1 MKSKVL
7 MASAVFAVA
16 ALDAAAEAVPTATL
30 AFADPFVLMDN
41 GTYYAYGTYAGDGI
55 AVAVSKGRVFWD
67 PDYAVGYALA
77 DKPEGPWRKSA
88 SNPILR
94 RFRGPP
100 PAAPICNYDSPPKRD
115 FDILFLFKK

>member
-1 MKSKVL
+1 MHVKPGTARMLFRADTPWEGNAITEGPVVVKIGKKYVL
-7 MASAVFAVA
+7 S
-16 ALDAAAEAVPTATL
+16 
-30 AFADPFVLMDN
+30 
-41 GTYYAYGTYAGDGI
+41 Y
-55 AVAVSKGRVFWD
+55 SGRAFWD

-77 DKPEGPWRKSA
+77 DTPEGPWRESA

-94 RFRGPP
+94 RVRGPP